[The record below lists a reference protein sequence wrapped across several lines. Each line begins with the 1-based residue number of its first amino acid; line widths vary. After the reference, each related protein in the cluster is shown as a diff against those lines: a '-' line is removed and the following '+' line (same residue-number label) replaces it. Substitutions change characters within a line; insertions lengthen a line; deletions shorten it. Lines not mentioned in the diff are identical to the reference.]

1 MDRQRTKDRK
11 KEIERVEK
19 ERKKEIE
26 RVEKER
32 KKERKRERERV
43 GGVFVRVSDAL
54 SPLCE
59 IAFKVK
65 IK

>member
-1 MDRQRTKDRK
+1 MDRQRT
-11 KEIERVEK
+11 K

-26 RVEKER
+26 RVEKE
-32 KKERKRERERV
+32 KKRERKEERKRERERERV

>member
-26 RVEKER
+26 SVEKER
-32 KKERKRERERV
+32 KKEREREWV
-43 GGVFVRVSDAL
+43 ESLSVFLMPYLLCAKLL
-54 SPLCE
+54 SRLR
-59 IAFKVK
+59 
-65 IK
+65 